1 MIGRRKTPWTT
12 CARFLWPSA
21 HDGGM
26 SGATPMLSAKG
37 AGDPKAADQLLPLS
51 LVETHAPD
59 LPFRPGG
66 AGLKI
71 FSDSVACFPP
81 ETRLSELAV
90 CLSRIE
96 TTNELEWTR
105 IGKSCSNSRLH
116 QQGRPVL
123 SPRIRNTMTKARAYS
138 TKICGCA
145 FSSSPR
151 DEGAGRGPRRGAI
164 QNKRASSPRPAP
176 PSDGGAGAVAALPR
190 CVHWCSCVVELI

>member
-71 FSDSVACFPP
+71 FSDSVACFPRK
-81 ETRLSELAV
+81 TRLSELAHY
-90 CLSRIE
+90 RAPIE
-96 TTNELEWTR
+96 TTNELESTR
-105 IGKSCSNSRLH
+105 IG
-116 QQGRPVL
+116 
-123 SPRIRNTMTKARAYS
+123 RIVPTVDS
-138 TKICGCA
+138 T
-145 FSSSPR
+145 ST
-151 DEGAGRGPRRGAI
+151 
-164 QNKRASSPRPAP
+164 
-176 PSDGGAGAVAALPR
+176 
-190 CVHWCSCVVELI
+190 VHPFWLREFVSIGVHSWLNRFES